1 MKKSELLFDLIRSL
15 TQSEK
20 RFFKIYASRHTIGE
34 QNNYV
39 KLFEWIDK
47 MNHYDEEK
55 LLKKIRHT
63 TFASYL
69 PAEKNYLYNM
79 ILECLDIYHKDSS
92 VERQISKLINIA
104 RVLSEKKLEDQSN
117 KIIEKAKTLAEQHE
131 RFENLITIF
140 SSQKNI
146 GFNKDNM
153 TTRELE
159 NNYQHIFSNI
169 DRLKI
174 KMEYQKLFDLLLLQR
189 RLTGPIRNAEE
200 LSTLQSNYQTAF
212 SQPPSKIHSLDAQI
226 YFLLAHIEYA
236 RIARD
241 KEQGRNY
248 SKELFRLFEEN
259 EQRITHYVQPYIY
272 MLNVF
277 IVQRLYSNREEA
289 DEALSRLDNI
299 ATLIHPKAFTHEIK
313 VKIWEI
319 YYTCLTD
326 IAIRFRDYDYGL
338 SQMEQI
344 KTGLEKYERY
354 MTPSFKLVLW
364 SNVACV
370 YFGAGNYK
378 QALKW
383 SHEIINDA
391 PDYREDIFYITRIL
405 YVLIHLEL
413 GNQLILPNLMQSLY
427 RYLYKKN
434 RVYQFESIFI
444 KYLRL
449 FLRTETKKEQRK
461 LLKDFREELI
471 PLENNSFENLIFED
485 IDLIGWIDRKLK
497 SHTA

>member
-1 MKKSELLFDLIRSL
+1 MKKSELLFDLIQSL

-39 KLFEWIDK
+39 KLFECIDK
-47 MNHYDEEK
+47 MSSYDEEK
-55 LLKKIRHT
+55 LLKKIQKEA
-63 TFASYL
+63 FAKNL
-69 PAEKNYLYNM
+69 PAEKNYLYHM

-104 RVLSEKKLEDQSN
+104 RVLSEKKLDDQSN
-117 KIIEKAKTLAEQHE
+117 KIIEKAKILSEEHE

-140 SSQKNI
+140 TLQKNI
-146 GFNKDNM
+146 GFNQDNIS
-153 TTRELE
+153 TRELE
-159 NNYQHIFSNI
+159 TNYQHISSNI
-169 DRLKI
+169 NRLKA
-174 KMEYQKLFDLLLLQR
+174 KMDYQQLFDRLLLQR

-200 LSTLQSNYQTAF
+200 LGMLKSTYETAF
-212 SQPPSKIHSLDAQI
+212 SQPPLQVQSLDAQL
-226 YFLLAHIEYA
+226 YFLLARVEYA

-241 KEQGRNY
+241 IEQTRKY
-248 SKELFRLFEEN
+248 TKELFRLFKEN
-259 EQRITHYVQPYIY
+259 EQRIDHHILPYVYL
-272 MLNVF
+272 LNIF
-277 IVQRLYSNREEA
+277 IVQRLYTSRKEA
-289 DEALSRLDNI
+289 NTALSKLDSVAKQI
-299 ATLIHPKAFTHEIK
+299 SPKAFTNEVK

-326 IAIRFRDYDYGL
+326 IAIEFKDYGSVL
-338 SQMEQI
+338 SRMDDI
-344 KTGLEKYERY
+344 HNGLKEYERH

-364 SNVACV
+364 SNIACV

-383 SHEIINDA
+383 SHEVVNDA
-391 PDYREDIFYITRIL
+391 PTYREDIFYITRIL

-413 GNQLILPNLMQSLY
+413 GNQLILPNLLQSLY

-434 RVYQFESIFI
+434 RVYQFESIFF

-449 FLRTETKKEQRK
+449 FLRTDTKKDLQK
-461 LLKDFREELI
+461 LLQEFKEELL
-471 PLENNSFENLIFED
+471 PLQNNSFENLIFGD

-497 SHTA
+497 E